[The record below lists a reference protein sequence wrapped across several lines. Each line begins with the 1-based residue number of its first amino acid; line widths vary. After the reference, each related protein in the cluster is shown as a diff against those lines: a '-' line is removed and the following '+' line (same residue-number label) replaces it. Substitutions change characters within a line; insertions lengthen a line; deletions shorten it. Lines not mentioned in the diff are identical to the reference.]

1 MEAGKVIINFKP
13 LPSTEVVWSICE
25 SCGAVVLISDQDVH
39 RRWHQGI
46 KQDIG
51 RAAKTYV
58 DPPTY

>member
-1 MEAGKVIINFKP
+1 MEAGKVDISFKQ
-13 LPSTEVVWSICE
+13 LGVEEGWSVCE
-25 SCGAVVLISDQDVH
+25 SCGAVVLVGDQDVH